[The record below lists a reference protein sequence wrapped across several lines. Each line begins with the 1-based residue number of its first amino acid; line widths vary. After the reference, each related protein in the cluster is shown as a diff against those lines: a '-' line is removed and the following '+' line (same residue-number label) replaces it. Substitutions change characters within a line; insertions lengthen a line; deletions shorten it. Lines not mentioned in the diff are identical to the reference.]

1 MTSKL
6 WLPRRT
12 YRYVSRYLEIAH
24 VLAKYGFSDLVAA
37 IRLDR
42 YLPFKKKLVREGK
55 DPRLASLSRW
65 ERVRLALE
73 ELGPTFIKFG
83 QIMSNRPDLMPED
96 LILELKK
103 LQESVPAF
111 PGEAAKQLVE
121 QELGRPIESAFSD
134 FSIAPIAAA
143 SISQVHRATLPSGE
157 SVAVKVQRPNIEQV
171 IKTDLEILFHL
182 ASLAQRHI
190 DGMEMIDPVAV
201 VKEFERSIT
210 QELNFTIEAS
220 HIETFSRN
228 FSGDE
233 TVYVPRVY
241 VDYTTKRVLT
251 MEFIDG
257 IRPSNRE
264 TLVQAG
270 LDPKVIAARGAD
282 SILKQ
287 VFEHGFFHADPHPG
301 NMRILEGNIICFLD
315 FGMMGFLLPRDRKHL
330 GDILI
335 GLANQDA
342 PRISRTLT
350 HMSRGKR
357 PENPEQLEY
366 DIYMLLERYSYRSLR
381 EIDLLESLNELVSLV
396 TDHKLYVAADFY
408 LLAKALMIIEG
419 VGRDL
424 DPDFDFVEH
433 ATPFAKRLIKER
445 LSLPDLAKDV
455 YLSLTDLALLLRDLP
470 ADTRDL
476 IDQAKQGKLRVVFE
490 HKGLEPMLKTHEQ
503 ISNRISFSIVLSA
516 LIVGS
521 ALIMRADIPPKVYGV
536 PIIGA
541 LGFLTAG
548 LMGFWLL
555 VSILSHGKM

>member
-1 MTSKL
+1 
-6 WLPRRT
+6 
-12 YRYVSRYLEIAH
+12 
-24 VLAKYGFSDLVAA
+24 
-37 IRLDR
+37 
-42 YLPFKKKLVREGK
+42 
-55 DPRLASLSRW
+55 
-65 ERVRLALE
+65 
-73 ELGPTFIKFG
+73 
-83 QIMSNRPDLMPED
+83 
-96 LILELKK
+96 
-103 LQESVPAF
+103 
-111 PGEAAKQLVE
+111 
-121 QELGRPIESAFSD
+121 
-134 FSIAPIAAA
+134 
-143 SISQVHRATLPSGE
+143 
-157 SVAVKVQRPNIEQV
+157 
-171 IKTDLEILFHL
+171 
-182 ASLAQRHI
+182 
-190 DGMEMIDPVAV
+190 
-201 VKEFERSIT
+201 
-210 QELNFTIEAS
+210 
-220 HIETFSRN
+220 
-228 FSGDE
+228 
-233 TVYVPRVY
+233 
-241 VDYTTKRVLT
+241 

-257 IRPSNRE
+257 IRSSNRE

-366 DIYMLLERYSYRSLR
+366 DIYMLLERYSYRSLK

-408 LLAKALMIIEG
+408 LLAKALMTIEG

-433 ATPFAKRLIKER
+433 AVPFAKRLIKER
-445 LSLPDLAKDV
+445 LSLPDLAKNV
-455 YLSLTDLALLLRDLP
+455 YLSLTDLALLLRELP
-470 ADTRDL
+470 ADARDL

-541 LGFLTAG
+541 LGFLAAG
-548 LMGFWLL
+548 PMGFWLL

>member
-1 MTSKL
+1 MTRKL
-6 WLPRRT
+6 WLPRHT

-42 YLPFKKKLVREGK
+42 YLPFKKKLVHGGK

-73 ELGPTFIKFG
+73 ELGPTFIKLG
-83 QIMSNRPDLMPED
+83 QIMSNRPDLMPES
-96 LILELKK
+96 LIVELKK
-103 LQESVPAF
+103 LQEAVPAF
-111 PGEAAKQLVE
+111 AGDVARELVE
-121 QELGRPIESAFSD
+121 QELHAPIESIFSD
-134 FSIAPIAAA
+134 FSSMPIAAA
-143 SISQVHRATLPSGE
+143 SISQVHKATLPSGE

-171 IKTDLEILFHL
+171 IKTDLEIMFHIATL
-182 ASLAQRHI
+182 AEKHI
-190 DGMEMIDPVAV
+190 EGMETIDPVSV

-210 QELNFTIEAS
+210 QELNFTIEAA
-220 HIETFSRN
+220 HIETFSRK
-228 FSGDE
+228 FSADE

-257 IRPSNRE
+257 ISPSNRE

-270 LDPKVIAARGAD
+270 LDPKVIAARGTD
-282 SILKQ
+282 SMLKQ
-287 VFEHGFFHADPHPG
+287 VFEYGFFHADPHPG
-301 NMRILEGNIICFLD
+301 NMRILKGNVICFLD
-315 FGMMGFLLPRDRKHL
+315 FGMMGFLLPRDRKYL

-342 PRISRTLT
+342 TKITRTLT
-350 HMSRGKR
+350 YMSRGKR
-357 PENPEQLEY
+357 PEKPEQLEY
-366 DIYMLLERYSYRSLR
+366 EVYALLERYSYRSLK
-381 EIDLLESLNELVSLV
+381 EVALLDILSELVSVV
-396 TDHKLYVAADFY
+396 TDHKLQVSADFY

-419 VGRDL
+419 VGRNL
-424 DPDFDFVEH
+424 DPDFNFVEH
-433 ATPFAKRLIKER
+433 ATPFAKRMIRER
-445 LSLPDLAKDV
+445 LNVTDLAKDV
-455 YLSLTDLALLLRDLP
+455 YFSLSDLALLLRDLP

-476 IDQAKQGKLRVVFE
+476 IDQVRQGKLKVEFE
-490 HKGLEPMLKTHEQ
+490 HRGLEPMLKTHEQ

-521 ALIMRADIPPKVYGV
+521 ALIMRADIPPKVYGI

-541 LGFLTAG
+541 LGFFAAG

-555 VSILSHGKM
+555 VSILGHGKM